1 MLSLRDDEVESL
13 KTLAITQRSEWAARR
28 EEERQ
33 TVELSLGRTDERL
46 MRLTDALLDDLLD
59 QELFENRKRS
69 LLLERKALRE
79 RLEGL
84 TATHQS
90 ASAKLIEFLELAK
103 RASLSYRSGNLY

>member
-1 MLSLRDDEVESL
+1 
-13 KTLAITQRSEWAARR
+13 
-28 EEERQ
+28 
-33 TVELSLGRTDERL
+33 

-103 RASLSYRSGNLY
+103 RASLSYRSGNLYEKRDLLKSITSNLEWTETTLSLSYAHL